1 MKLRK
6 FSINEEAD
14 EISFSLSF
22 STNSKVSISNVL
34 ARQEGRALIARMREA
49 FCGFMQRD
57 YQDNLVGFSIKPPK
71 KGQESD
77 TDLISFQYTNGQ
89 NSLLVYNNTEYISMC
104 FLTYDQEQEFERGN
118 DEESDDEAE
127 AEIRK
132 AAGTTSARLY
142 YFSKLCYLYKEL
154 NYFLA
159 NRVFLDLSETKQDG
173 CQPLFN

>member
-14 EISFSLSF
+14 EISFSLYF
-22 STNSKVSISNVL
+22 SKHSKVCISNVFP
-34 ARQEGRALIARMREA
+34 RSTGSILITRMREA

-57 YQDNLVGFSIKPPK
+57 SQDNLVGFSIKPPK

-77 TDLISFQYTNGQ
+77 ADLISFQYTNGQ
-89 NSLLVYNNTEYISMC
+89 NSLLVYNNTEYISMY
-104 FLTYDQEQEFERGN
+104 FLTYDQEQEFERVN
-118 DEESDDEAE
+118 NEESDDEAE
-127 AEIRK
+127 AAIRK
-132 AAGTTSARLY
+132 AAANTSARLY

-159 NRVFLDLSETKQDG
+159 NRIFLDQSETR
-173 CQPLFN
+173 